1 MNGMLGLILAV
12 ICSLEADF
20 VQTKHVAVMT
30 EPQVSTGHMVYRSPD
45 YLQWAYSTPEKVVWE
60 TDGDQSNVKPQIRQL
75 LRMIMASISG
85 QNTGDPRMQR
95 ETKRLFRSVNV
106 IMDEDRQVARRVEM
120 VEKNGDTTI
129 IEFNNVVTQ

>member
-75 LRMIMASISG
+75 LRMIMVSISG

>member
-1 MNGMLGLILAV
+1 MLGLILAV

>member
-30 EPQVSTGHMVYRSPD
+30 EPQVSTGHIVYRSPD

-85 QNTGDPRMQR
+85 RP
-95 ETKRLFRSVNV
+95 ERSASSAASCAV
-106 IMDEDRQVARRVEM
+106 IGAHS
-120 VEKNGDTTI
+120 
-129 IEFNNVVTQ
+129 IEY